1 MADKSCDECRRSNRI
16 VDISK
21 TPYYSKP
28 QQFGGNACMH
38 LCNLCSVGGH
48 FQEAVKFKTPTGK
61 SAGDGHLSTT
71 ALQAVCNMKYL
82 DTQKIKDSCIVLKH

>member
-48 FQEAVKFKTPTGK
+48 FQEAVKFKAPTGK
-61 SAGDGHLSTT
+61 SAGDGHLSTGG
-71 ALQAVCNMKYL
+71 LQYE
-82 DTQKIKDSCIVLKH
+82 IS